1 MSYMKN
7 ENFFEDKY
15 LIDMLNKIFDP
26 IPIPMIL
33 VDRETKVKV
42 INNSFCEFLGYSK
55 EEMIGRKVYDIDEN
69 TRFPYVFKT
78 KKAEIAW
85 KHRFKNG
92 KTAIVHRI
100 PVMDDDGN
108 VIYGFGMVLF
118 KDIAEFE
125 EIIKKNKLLESEL
138 DLYKTRLKE
147 LTGAR
152 YSWENIIGES
162 EKMKRAKFLARKAA
176 ASDSNVLLLGE
187 SGTGKEL
194 FAHAIHND
202 SRRNNFPFVKIN
214 CAAIPSELLESELFG
229 YEEGAFTGAKRGGK
243 IGKFE
248 LANKGTIFLDEISEM
263 PLGMQAKILRVLQ
276 EKEIDRV
283 GGITPIPVD
292 VRIIAATNKDLKK
305 LVKENKFREDLYYR
319 INVMTIE
326 IPPLRERL
334 EDIEVLANYL
344 LKKLSNQMG
353 KYICGISNEAVELLK
368 GYSWPG
374 NVRELENVLER
385 AINLTDS
392 DYISQE
398 HLPIYITGPEA
409 KKQRFLTDRTF
420 DYSLKKVVEQAEK
433 EAIKDCLRYTKGNKR
448 LAAKILKIS
457 RSRLYEKLKK
467 YNLENNVN
475 KEEKDNLS

>member
-1 MSYMKN
+1 MSDMKN

-55 EEMIGRKVYDIDEN
+55 EEMIGRRVYDIDEN

-353 KYICGISNEAVELLK
+353 KYISGISNEAVELLK

>member
-1 MSYMKN
+1 MSDIKN

-55 EEMIGRKVYDIDEN
+55 EEMIGRRVYDIDEN

-125 EIIKKNKLLESEL
+125 ETIKKNKLLESEL

-176 ASDSNVLLLGE
+176 ATDSNILLLGE

-229 YEEGAFTGAKRGGK
+229 YEEGAFTGAKKGGK

-334 EDIEVLANYL
+334 EDIEILANYL

-353 KYICGISNEAVELLK
+353 KYISGISKEAVELLK

-398 HLPIYITGPEA
+398 HLPIYITRPEA
-409 KKQRFLTDRTF
+409 KKQRFFTEITF
-420 DYSLKKVVEQAEK
+420 DYSLRKVVEQAEK

-467 YNLENNVN
+467 YNLENNLN
-475 KEEKDNLS
+475 KEDKNNLS